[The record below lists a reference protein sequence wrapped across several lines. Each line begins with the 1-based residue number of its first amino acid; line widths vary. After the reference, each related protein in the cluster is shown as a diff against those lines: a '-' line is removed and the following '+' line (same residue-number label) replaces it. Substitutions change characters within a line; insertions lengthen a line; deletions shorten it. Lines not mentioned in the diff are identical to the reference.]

1 MMQKFTLVAVT
12 LFCFVLTIFG
22 FRLKSENG
30 QSHPAPISNN
40 SKTNNIPVDNV
51 TVVYPNPESG
61 IVNLHCNSDLK
72 SPISVK
78 ALNIKE
84 MVVKSIN
91 SLDTEGTDKFKYV
104 RVSTSDL
111 GKGKYT
117 IVMTDITGKKIVRKI
132 FIEK

>member
-22 FRLKSENG
+22 FRLKSDNG
-30 QSHPAPISNN
+30 QSHPAHII
-40 SKTNNIPVDNV
+40 NNIPVDNV

-78 ALNIKE
+78 ALDVKE

-117 IVMTDITGKKIVRKI
+117 IVMTDITGKKINRKI